1 MTAFVLLLICVAAQ
15 VLIAAGLGIYFL
27 RRYLR
32 QRREQKSPSPL
43 DSISTLKDK
52 ND

>member
-27 RRYLR
+27 RGYLQGR
-32 QRREQKSPSPL
+32 QGKEVPPPPEPKDPSAPR
-43 DSISTLKDK
+43 
-52 ND
+52 

>member
-27 RRYLR
+27 RGYLKK
-32 QRREQKSPSPL
+32 RRGEEAPPPESKVPPAPH
-43 DSISTLKDK
+43 
-52 ND
+52 

>member
-27 RRYLR
+27 KGYLKKR
-32 QRREQKSPSPL
+32 QGKEAPPPESKVPPAPH
-43 DSISTLKDK
+43 
-52 ND
+52 

>member
-27 RRYLR
+27 REYLKK
-32 QRREQKSPSPL
+32 RREKEVPSP
-43 DSISTLKDK
+43 DPKDPPAMVS
-52 ND
+52 

>member
-27 RRYLR
+27 RSYL
-32 QRREQKSPSPL
+32 QERRGKESAPQPEV
-43 DSISTLKDK
+43 KDPPAPK
-52 ND
+52 